1 MERRPSPRPMPWCTR
16 EWQPQGRGG
25 GRPKPSRW
33 VCCVEGDPAPIGGW
47 CGEAMCMYMYM
58 YMNVC
63 WTLRLVIVIYA
74 LIRTKKCTLLKCGFH
89 VLRVENNCCP
99 NHKL

>member
-1 MERRPSPRPMPWCTR
+1 MGRRPSPRPMPWCTR

-33 VCCVEGDPAPIGGW
+33 VCCVEGGPTPIGGW

-58 YMNVC
+58 YVC
-63 WTLRLVIVIYA
+63 WTFRVVIVKA
-74 LIRTKKCTLLKCGFH
+74 CTEQSQEMHTFKVWFLCFTCAKKTLIFSK
-89 VLRVENNCCP
+89 VL
-99 NHKL
+99 